1 MGHTPHPASHLCAA
15 GRTLYAEAL
24 QSGRI
29 TPETSEAAPCVV
41 ESGLFRR
48 EGGWLVPAPPAEAME
63 RLFALVAKEI
73 GGYRDL
79 ALTLVGSV
87 GRSTPPDAGTAAE
100 PAITVWEGKERID
113 AELVRALRECTGELL
128 TAQPMGN
135 RAAWVYEAAVQRVLP
150 LAERGVRIRS
160 LYSHTARHTPQALDY
175 LARVQHTGLEVRTL
189 GENIERA
196 IIIDRE
202 IAFIPA
208 QEDNVVAIEVR
219 HPGVAWYLAATFDHF
234 WHLATPWGE
243 DVADRVTPEGV
254 TGITSVQ
261 LKIARLLVEGHLDEA
276 IARRLGMN
284 VRTCRAHIA
293 KLSTA
298 LGSDSR
304 TQLGYLL
311 ARSGIVDDD

>member
-1 MGHTPHPASHLCAA
+1 MGHTPHPASRVCTT
-15 GRTLYAEAL
+15 GRKLYAKAL
-24 QSGRI
+24 QGGRI
-29 TPETSEAAPCVV
+29 ETTTSTAAPCLV
-41 ESGLFRR
+41 ESGLLRR
-48 EGGWLVPAPPAEAME
+48 DGDWLVPAPPTEAMAQ
-63 RLFALVAKEI
+63 LFELVASEI

-79 ALTLVGSV
+79 ALTLAGSV
-87 GRSTPPDAGTAAE
+87 GRAAPPDADPAAE

-113 AELVRALRECTGELL
+113 AELVRALQMCTSELL

-135 RAAWVYEAAVQRVLP
+135 RSAWVYEAAIQRVLP

-189 GENIERA
+189 EENIERA

-202 IAFIPA
+202 TAFIPA
-208 QEDNVVAIEVR
+208 QEDNAVAIEVR
-219 HPGVAWYLAATFDHF
+219 HRGVVWYIAATFDRF
-234 WHLATPWGE
+234 WQLATPWGE
-243 DVADRVTPEGV
+243 DVENRDTPEGI
-254 TGITSVQ
+254 TGVQ

-284 VRTCRAHIA
+284 VRTCRSHIA
-293 KLSTA
+293 RLSTA

-304 TQLGYLL
+304 VQLGYLL
-311 ARSGIVDDD
+311 ARSGVVDDP

>member
-1 MGHTPHPASHLCAA
+1 MEHAPHPASRVCTT
-15 GRTLYAEAL
+15 GRKLYAKAL

-29 TPETSEAAPCVV
+29 AAAASEAAPCVV
-41 ESGLFRR
+41 ESGLLHRD
-48 EGGWLVPAPPAEAME
+48 GDWLVPAPPSEAMGQ
-63 RLFALVAKEI
+63 LFELVAQEI

-79 ALTLVGSV
+79 ALTLAGAF
-87 GRSTPPDAGTAAE
+87 GPPVAPGADPGGG
-100 PAITVWEGKERID
+100 PKITVWEGKERID
-113 AELVRALRECTGELL
+113 AELVRALRECTTELL

-135 RAAWVYEAAVQRVLP
+135 RPAWVYEASVQRVLP

-175 LARVQHTGLEVRTL
+175 LARVEHTGLEVRTL
-189 GENIERA
+189 DENIERA

-202 IAFIPA
+202 VALIPA
-208 QEDNVVAIEVR
+208 REDNTVAVEVR
-219 HPGVAWYLAATFDHF
+219 QPGVVWYLAATFDHF
-234 WHLATPWGE
+234 WHLATPWG
-243 DVADRVTPEGV
+243 DGVANRVTPEGI
-254 TGITSVQ
+254 TGVQ

-293 KLSTA
+293 KLCTA

-304 TQLGYLL
+304 TQLGYHI
-311 ARSGIVDDD
+311 AHSGIVDDR